1 MTPAPWAMPY
11 CGPAPAPHALWT
23 HWNLDP
29 VILGGLLVGILT
41 LMVSR
46 KRMTAGGQMAGGLAL
61 LSLAVA
67 FVSPLCALS
76 TSLFAARTVH
86 HIVLICVAAPLVALA
101 LPRPPRQAMGVVLIA
116 TGLQAVVLWFWHA
129 PVLYA
134 AALSSDAVYA
144 VMEVTL
150 FASALLFWSTVRA
163 ASAPVAAFGLV
174 LTMVQMGML
183 GALLVFAEAPVYAPH
198 ALTTAAWGLTSLQ
211 DQQLAGL
218 TMWAPAAGIY
228 LVSALV
234 LVARWIGPDAAP
246 AKSQMA

>member
-1 MTPAPWAMPY
+1 MNTPAWADPY
-11 CGPAPAPHALWT
+11 CGPAPSPQDLWL

-29 VILGGLLVGILT
+29 VILGGLLAGT
-41 LMVSR
+41 LLLIWRRDRISSR
-46 KRMTAGGQMAGGLAL
+46 TRWAAGLAL
-61 LSLAVA
+61 LSFGVA

-86 HIVLICVAAPLVALA
+86 HIILICVAAPLVALT
-101 LPRPPRQAMGVVLIA
+101 LPRPPRQAIGVTLIA
-116 TGLQAVVLWFWHA
+116 TALQTIVLWFWHA
-129 PVLYA
+129 PILYA

-144 VMEVTL
+144 VMELTL
-150 FASALLFWSTVRA
+150 FASALLFWCTVRA
-163 ASAPVAAFGLV
+163 ASAPMAAFALV

-198 ALTTAAWGLTSLQ
+198 ALTTAAWGLTQLQ

-228 LVSALV
+228 LIAALV
-234 LVARWIGPDAAP
+234 LVARWIGPDRSPQSLP
-246 AKSQMA
+246 A